1 MKKCLAGS
9 RGEGWVLAQFGLFA
23 LFLFAPS
30 VGPTWPVEFA
40 FRIAG
45 GTAALA
51 GIAVLGASAINLGCA
66 LTPFPRPLPSA
77 HLVTGGAYRFVRH
90 PLYFGAL
97 LAALGFALLSL
108 SPLRLALSLVMAL
121 FFDRKAD
128 REEQWLSERYAGYEG
143 YRADVKK
150 LVPWIY

>member
-1 MKKCLAGS
+1 MKKRLAGG
-9 RGEGWVLAQFGLFA
+9 RGEGWVLAQVGLFA
-23 LFLFAPS
+23 LFLLAPP

-51 GIAVLGASAINLGCA
+51 GIAVLGASAINLGRA

-90 PLYFGAL
+90 PIYFGAL

-108 SPLRLALSLVMAL
+108 SPLRLALTLVMAL

-128 REEQWLSERYAGYEG
+128 REEQWLSERYAGYER
-143 YRADVKK
+143 YRATVKK